1 MATQMYVQHEHDEL
15 RAASIR
21 AVLQVGG
28 LTCLLDVEVED
39 APNGGRLLEL
49 VLHSDD
55 ITLCIGV
62 RSI

>member
-1 MATQMYVQHEHDEL
+1 MYVQHEHKEH

-21 AVLQVGG
+21 AIFQFEG

-55 ITLCIGV
+55 ITLCVGV